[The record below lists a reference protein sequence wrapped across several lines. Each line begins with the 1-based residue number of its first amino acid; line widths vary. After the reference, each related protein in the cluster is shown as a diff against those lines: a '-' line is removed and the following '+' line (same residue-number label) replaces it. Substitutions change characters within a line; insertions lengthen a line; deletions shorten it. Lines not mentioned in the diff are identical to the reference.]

1 MLKFYFSVLT
11 RDGQKVDSIIIA
23 GNDQQ
28 DAERKLRQMY
38 HHCRVISC
46 EIKQSE
52 TRYLQAMSFEDI
64 LTSITK

>member
-1 MLKFYFSVLT
+1 MLKVEFSVLT

-23 GNDQQ
+23 GSDQQ

-52 TRYLQAMSFEDI
+52 TRYLQTMSFEDI